1 MSMLACLCTILF
13 GRVVYSVP
21 AVLGFLL
28 ALLFLTDFEL
38 STGMI
43 ILVLLAV
50 SGISLIA
57 VSTLALLSHYSA
69 TRPIPAAWLAAAS
82 VGGFLIFL
90 QDDIFFQGIEV
101 LGLLQPA
108 SDALPVLPLI
118 RMVNAIFFAAGALS
132 LLFCALLLVIELPFV
147 LGTRL
152 AGVVTPTLLPALRSV
167 ALFFAITL
175 SLDLIISFL
184 LREWPL
190 AVLLA
195 T

>member
-1 MSMLACLCTILF
+1 MSMVACLCIMLF

-28 ALLFLTDFEL
+28 AFLFLTDLEL
-38 STGMI
+38 STGMS

-50 SGISLIA
+50 SGISIIA
-57 VSTLALLSHYSA
+57 VSALALLSHYSGN
-69 TRPIPAAWLAAAS
+69 RPVPAAWLAAAS

-90 QDDIFFQGIEV
+90 QDDVFFQGIEV
-101 LGLLQPA
+101 LGLLQPE
-108 SDALPVLPLI
+108 SNEPLVLPLI

-152 AGVVTPTLLPALRSV
+152 SGIVTPTLIPALRTV
-167 ALFFAITL
+167 VLFFAITL
-175 SLDLIISFL
+175 SLDLIVSFL